1 MMARAVAADR
11 LYMEIYLWE
20 SLTAA
25 SACDVRVRFEI
36 EVGKTS
42 IGADISAFSQF
53 EGEKEYL
60 FAPLT
65 HLQLVGTP
73 HVDDSLGQDRKVS
86 VLRMRLTVNQR
97 IQTIKQIE
105 RTRLD
110 GLEYLSASLEWEVSL
125 AFYERDFVVHE
136 LSFSVVYACAYSP
149 RQD

>member
-1 MMARAVAADR
+1 
-11 LYMEIYLWE
+11 MEMHRWD
-20 SLTAA
+20 SLTAE
-25 SACDVRVRFEI
+25 SACDVRGRFEI
-36 EVGKTS
+36 EVGKTC

-105 RTRLD
+105 RIRLD
-110 GLEYLSASLEWEVSL
+110 GLEYLCSSLEWEVSL
-125 AFYERDFVVHE
+125 ALRRDFVVIGARLVFTRRVSIHRGK
-136 LSFSVVYACAYSP
+136 A
-149 RQD
+149 